1 LHLIFSFD
9 VIQHKKEAFW
19 FYRLLTIVYDH
30 VINPGHWTE
39 DMRDGAFKPAD
50 LHSRKLK
57 VAGGGTGFTMPRH
70 RQARR
75 QR

>member
-1 LHLIFSFD
+1 LHPIFSFD

-19 FYRLLTIVYDH
+19 FYRLLSIVYDH